1 MDFKRFFGG
10 KIGEDDQYQYIL
22 YSMNTC
28 FDCQVLVKKDK
39 KIRKKKLKM
48 SINSANE
55 ERVRNTVNRR
65 QKNQN

>member
-1 MDFKRFFGG
+1 
-10 KIGEDDQYQYIL
+10 
-22 YSMNTC
+22 MNTC

-65 QKNQN
+65 QKNLKQLENALFKKCTIPPEKNTF